1 MILKFENKKY
11 IGLKHVTKYFFKQ
24 IHRSLILLIHNW
36 FSIEVF
42 CIMPSWREQMCF
54 FIYVDIWCI
63 RQHVQIVDCILMK
76 IVPYLQYG
84 YYSLSSLTKYVA
96 LPFVLVRIQLQLK
109 NDQVTRTRILITE
122 FINKLEFTLNEMSI
136 LVTVFDMYSGFPDVD
151 LLLLSYACVLLIY
164 TFQLTNK

>member
-1 MILKFENKKY
+1 MSQSIFLSKF
-11 IGLKHVTKYFFKQ
+11 IGH
-24 IHRSLILLIHNW
+24 W
-36 FSIEVF
+36 FYLSITGSQSKSFVLCPAED
-42 CIMPSWREQMCF
+42 
-54 FIYVDIWCI
+54 FIYIDIWCI

-122 FINKLEFTLNEMSI
+122 FINKLEFTVNEMSDSCNG
-136 LVTVFDMYSGFPDVD
+136 LWYVQRASGCWFTFIKLCVCFIN
-151 LLLLSYACVLLIY
+151 LHLSID
-164 TFQLTNK
+164 K